1 MRVISLRSPS
11 NTTANASRKKMTFQG
26 MAMGLGWRYRQVVS
40 AGCVRELTRR
50 LRRLRYLVVVSETVV
65 V

>member
-1 MRVISLRSPS
+1 
-11 NTTANASRKKMTFQG
+11 MTFQE
-26 MAMGLGWRYRQVVS
+26 MAVGLGWTYREVVS